1 MTKAFDYPR
10 VSGKGQLQRDG
21 FPRQQLVIDTYGRG
35 NKISES
41 GALVRNFGG

>member
-1 MTKAFDYPR
+1 MTEAFAYSG
-10 VSGKGQLQRDG
+10 VSGKGQLQCDG